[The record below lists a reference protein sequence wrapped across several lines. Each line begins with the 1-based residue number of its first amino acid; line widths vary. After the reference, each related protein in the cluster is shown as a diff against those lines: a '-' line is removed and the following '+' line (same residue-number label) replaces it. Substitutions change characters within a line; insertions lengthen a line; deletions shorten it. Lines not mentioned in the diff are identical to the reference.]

1 MTIQQQVMH
10 LNDATPG
17 WANWLII
24 VGGAAASWL
33 APVASL
39 VAIIW
44 GVLQIYGWF
53 INRKW
58 KRERK

>member
-1 MTIQQQVMH
+1 MH